1 MNQAAQVVLDEVLR
15 LRHKVST
22 LEQQVGWMRKT
33 ALTKAQKKRARSWR
47 RREYNERFN
56 RSGRDT
62 SNRRARRRATPHRR
76 RASRVVEEQTD
87 LFF

>member
-1 MNQAAQVVLDEVLR
+1 MNQAAQLVLDEVIR
-15 LRHKVST
+15 LRTKVST

-62 SNRRARRRATPHRR
+62 SNRRARRRATPRR
-76 RASRVVEEQTD
+76 RSAPRVEEEQMP